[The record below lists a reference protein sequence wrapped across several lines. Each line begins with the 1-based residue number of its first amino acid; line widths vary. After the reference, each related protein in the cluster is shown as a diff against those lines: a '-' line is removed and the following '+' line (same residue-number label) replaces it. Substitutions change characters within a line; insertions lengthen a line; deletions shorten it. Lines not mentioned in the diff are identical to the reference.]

1 MLVTF
6 TCEAHG
12 DFTMFGDVAER
23 LLKMMGHSGTIP
35 SAIYAKDV
43 PAVLERLKNAVES
56 EKGVPIDD
64 PSSDD
69 DHMDVGGRVTPGRL
83 QGVGGRTA
91 PGASS
96 RAVTDNDEDA
106 PRVSLAGRAFP
117 LIEMLTAAAE
127 ADCNVMWY
135 KN

>member
-12 DFTMFGDVAER
+12 NITMFGDVAEH

-43 PAVLERLKNAVES
+43 PAVLQRLKNAVES
-56 EKGVPIDD
+56 EKEATIDD
-64 PSSDD
+64 ASINNDD
-69 DHMDVGGRVTPGRL
+69 EEK
-83 QGVGGRTA
+83 
-91 PGASS
+91 
-96 RAVTDNDEDA
+96 DE
-106 PRVSLAGRAFP
+106 PRVSLANRAFP

-127 ADCNVMWY
+127 SDCNVMWY
-135 KN
+135 KNNYA